1 MWASPGKNNNNSS
14 SYIGCGSSPSKSSST
29 CSSPTPCSSPSPNTL
44 NLSAKKSM
52 EEVWKDISLASLA
65 DHPAGT
71 VLSSTTSNP
80 TFPGMIFQ
88 DFLARPL
95 NKEPPRRG
103 SVSIDTSLTEET
115 TLFGSLPPTPG
126 TLLSLNSGCDFIS
139 MESSGDP
146 VRPNPAVNGRTGVG
160 TPSFGSSHNS
170 TFHAFGSSAVFP
182 SFCLKRAQENNEN
195 SNDRRHKR
203 MMKNRESAARSR
215 ARKQAYTNELELE
228 VAHLLEENAKLRRQQ
243 EKLLAA
249 PAQLPKKNSLSRCL
263 TAPF

>member
-1 MWASPGKNNNNSS
+1 
-14 SYIGCGSSPSKSSST
+14 
-29 CSSPTPCSSPSPNTL
+29 
-44 NLSAKKSM
+44 M
-52 EEVWKDISLASLA
+52 EEVWKDINLASLN

-71 VLSSTTSNP
+71 IISTTTNNP
-80 TFPGMIFQ
+80 TFRSMILQ

-95 NKEPPRRG
+95 NKEPPIRSSG
-103 SVSIDTSLTEET
+103 VSSDTSLSEET
-115 TLFGSLPPTPG
+115 TLFSSLAPTPG
-126 TLLSLNSGCDFIS
+126 AILSLNYGSDFQYI
-139 MESSGDP
+139 ESGDP
-146 VRPNPAVNGRTGVG
+146 VKPNPEVNARIDVA

-170 TFHAFGSSAVFP
+170 TFHVFGSSAVSP
-182 SFCLKRAQENNEN
+182 SFCKNRAQENNEN

-243 EKLLAA
+243 EKFLAA
-249 PAQLPKKNSLSRCL
+249 AAQLPKKNTLSRTL